1 VFSGGK
7 RIRPRLLLAVFSAC
21 QTCEPK
27 LSRQDLHLSEMS
39 LLVIQ
44 AMYERA
50 QDQLIE
56 GLRQSVGVDLP
67 QGPYRDFCVASLSP
81 ENPDR
86 SAWLQMLGVP
96 QLVRLTL
103 AMLDGILREH
113 EIERIL
119 EHSVPMNVYQIW
131 EVMSDNL
138 CIGLGSKVAGD
149 DTREVRRAVLDTFNA
164 AVIDR
169 LKGSQ
174 IPARASLLPIQPHA
188 AQIYSS
194 TQSLS
199 PGKLQALTRAYVE
212 RHPGVSRGELERSV
226 WPQLVANIETCAR
239 VADHAAGLAVGPMV
253 RWGLIH
259 RYRAVS
265 TLLEEPEMILSR
277 RVAFSADAILV
288 VPTLAYYVG
297 FLMEI
302 SCSADDAVAVVEDGT
317 LGEVLFSAAF
327 LVRLLNDLGTTL
339 LTSADD
345 RRALMAATRE
355 RCAREDGA
363 DRPFAP
369 LLLEGMAHFG
379 PLLGRLS
386 KDIVHGEIN
395 VALSGLE
402 RWPARR
408 AINYFER
415 RLERLAQQYAEMRR
429 HFIELSADVAA
440 RLGDGRAIEIVGR
453 FVRFHEKL
461 YTHSYT
467 SADGEYAI

>member
-1 VFSGGK
+1 M
-7 RIRPRLLLAVFSAC
+7 I
-21 QTCEPK
+21 QT
-27 LSRQDLHLSEMS
+27 
-39 LLVIQ
+39 IF
-44 AMYERA
+44 ERA
-50 QDQLIE
+50 QDQLVE
-56 GLRQSVGVDLP
+56 GLRQSAEVDLP
-67 QGPYRDFCVASLSP
+67 PGPYRDFCLGSLSA

-86 SAWLQMLGVP
+86 SAWLQVLGVP

-103 AMLDGILREH
+103 TMFDGILREH
-113 EIERIL
+113 EINRIL

-149 DTREVRRAVLDTFNA
+149 DTRDVRRAVLDAFNA
-164 AVIDR
+164 AMIDR
-169 LKGSQ
+169 LQGSQ
-174 IPARASLLPIQPHA
+174 IPAHVSLLPIQPHA
-188 AQIYSS
+188 AQIGSS
-194 TQSLS
+194 TQSLN
-199 PGKLQALTRAYVE
+199 PGKHQAITRAYVE
-212 RHPGVSRGELERSV
+212 RHPGVSCDEIERSV

-239 VADHAAGLAVGPMV
+239 VVDHAAGLTVRPML

-265 TLLEEPEMILSR
+265 TLLEEPGMILSR
-277 RVAFSADAILV
+277 RAAFSADAILV

-297 FLMEI
+297 FLMDI

-345 RRALMAATRE
+345 RRALMVAMRE
-355 RCAREDGA
+355 RCAREDGV
-363 DRPFAP
+363 DRPLAP
-369 LLLEGMAHFG
+369 LLLESLAGFG

-395 VALSGLE
+395 VALYDLDT
-402 RWPARR
+402 WPARR
-408 AINYFER
+408 AINFFER
-415 RLERLAQQYAEMRR
+415 RLEHLAQRYAEVRR
-429 HFIELSADVAA
+429 HFIDFSADVAA
-440 RLGDGRAIEIVGR
+440 RLGDGRAMELVGR
-453 FVRFHEKL
+453 FVKFHEKL
-461 YTHSYT
+461 YAHSYA

>member
-1 VFSGGK
+1 MNV
-7 RIRPRLLLAVFSAC
+7 
-21 QTCEPK
+21 
-27 LSRQDLHLSEMS
+27 
-39 LLVIQ
+39 LVIKT
-44 AMYERA
+44 MFERA

-56 GLRQSVGVDLP
+56 GLRRSVDVDLP
-67 QGPYRDFCVASLSP
+67 QGPYRDFCISSLSP

-103 AMLDGILREH
+103 AMFDGILREH

-119 EHSVPMNVYQIW
+119 EHSVPMNVYQVW
-131 EVMSDNL
+131 EVVSDNL

-149 DTREVRRAVLDTFNA
+149 DTREARRAVLDAFNS

-169 LKGSQ
+169 LKGGH
-174 IPARASLLPIQPHA
+174 IPARSSLLPIQADA
-188 AQIYSS
+188 AQICVS

-212 RHPGVSRGELERSV
+212 RHLGVSSDEIERSA
-226 WPQLVANIETCAR
+226 WPQLVANVETCAR

-265 TLLEEPEMILSR
+265 TLLEEPDMILSR
-277 RVAFSADAILV
+277 RVPFSADAILV

-297 FLMEI
+297 FLMDI

-369 LLLEGMAHFG
+369 LLLEGLARFG

-395 VALSGLE
+395 IALSGLD

-408 AINYFER
+408 AVSYFER
-415 RLERLAQQYAEMRR
+415 RLERLAQQYAEVRR
-429 HFIELSADVAA
+429 YFIDLSADVAA
-440 RLGDGRAIEIVGR
+440 RLGDGRAIELVGR
-453 FVRFHEKL
+453 FVQFHEKL
-461 YTHSYT
+461 YARSYAT
-467 SADGEYAI
+467 ADGEYAI